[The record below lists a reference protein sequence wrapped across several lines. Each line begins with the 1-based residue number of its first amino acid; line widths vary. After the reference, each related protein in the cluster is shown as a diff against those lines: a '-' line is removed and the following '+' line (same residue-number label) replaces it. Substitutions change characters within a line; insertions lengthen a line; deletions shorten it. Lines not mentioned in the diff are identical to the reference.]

1 MEAEGWN
8 DRYRDTELVW
18 GRGANQFVVTHLSDL
33 EPGLAIDLAA
43 GEGRNAVWLAERGWT
58 VTAVDF
64 STVGVD
70 KARQMAEVRGV
81 DLDLVLGDARTWEPE
96 NPVDLV
102 VIAYL
107 QIPDPDRTQVLR
119 RASGWLAPGGTLFIV
134 AHDQTNVSAGYG
146 GPPDPAVCYDLA
158 ETVAALDRLTV
169 TVAQVVERLVDTPGG
184 QRMALDTV
192 VAATAA

>member
-1 MEAEGWN
+1 MESEGWN

-18 GRGANQFVVTHLSDL
+18 GRGANQFVVAHLSDVK
-33 EPGLAIDLAA
+33 PGLAIDLAA

-64 STVGVD
+64 STVGVE
-70 KARQMAEVRGV
+70 KARQMAEGRGV
-81 DLDLVLGDARTWEPE
+81 DLDVVVGDARTWEPDT
-96 NPVDLV
+96 PVDLV

-107 QIPDPDRTQVLR
+107 QIPDPDRTEVLR

-134 AHDQTNVSAGYG
+134 AHDQSNVSAGYG

-169 TVAQVVERLVDTPGG
+169 TVAQVFERLVDTPDG
-184 QRMALDTV
+184 QRTALDTV
-192 VAATAA
+192 VSASAA